1 MNVIVLDTCAFLTQ
15 KHPNGEFATV
25 PGIKNEIVNKQSKQ
39 YFENMLATN
48 LKIMKAEKSSYEI
61 VQKQA
66 KETGDF
72 DVLSRVDIDIIAL
85 GYQCKGTIITDDFA
99 IQNIALALNIKFLSC
114 SGKIISEKR
123 IWRYRC
129 TACGHTEKIKLKNCS
144 VCGYEEIRRVK
155 LK

>member
-15 KHPNGEFATV
+15 KHPNWEFATV

-99 IQNIALALNIKFLSC
+99 IQNIALALNLSL
-114 SGKIISEKR
+114 IHI
-123 IWRYRC
+123 
-129 TACGHTEKIKLKNCS
+129 
-144 VCGYEEIRRVK
+144 
-155 LK
+155 

>member
-15 KHPNGEFATV
+15 KHPNGEFVTV
-25 PGIKNEIVNKQSKQ
+25 PGIKSEIVNKQSKQ

-48 LKIMKAEKSSYEI
+48 LKIMKAEKSSYDV
-61 VQKQA
+61 VQMQA
-66 KETGDF
+66 RETGDF

-85 GYQCKGTIITDDFA
+85 GYECKGTIITDDFA
-99 IQNIALALNIKFLSC
+99 IQNIALALNIKFLPC
-114 SGKIISEKR
+114 SGRIISEKR

-129 TACGHTEKIKLKNCS
+129 TACSHIEKIKLQNCS
-144 VCGYEEIRRVK
+144 VCGSQEIRRVK

>member
-1 MNVIVLDTCAFLTQ
+1 MIVLDTCAFLTQ

-114 SGKIISEKR
+114 SGKIISEKEYGDTGVLHVATQR
-123 IWRYRC
+123 KLNL
-129 TACGHTEKIKLKNCS
+129 KIVQFVVTKKS
-144 VCGYEEIRRVK
+144 VV
-155 LK
+155 LN

>member
-1 MNVIVLDTCAFLTQ
+1 MIVLDTCAFLTQ

-61 VQKQA
+61 VQKHA

-99 IQNIALALNIKFLSC
+99 IQNIALALNIMNVEVVGGAKKENGQQKFQC
-114 SGKIISEKR
+114 QRKIDRPKV
-123 IWRYRC
+123 C
-129 TACGHTEKIKLKNCS
+129 KN
-144 VCGYEEIRRVK
+144 
-155 LK
+155 

>member
-1 MNVIVLDTCAFLTQ
+1 
-15 KHPNGEFATV
+15 
-25 PGIKNEIVNKQSKQ
+25 
-39 YFENMLATN
+39 MLATN
-48 LKIMKAEKSSYEI
+48 LKIMKAEKYSYDVVE
-61 VQKQA
+61 KKA
-66 KETGDF
+66 KDTGDF

-85 GYQCKGTIITDDFA
+85 GYQYKGTIITDDFA

-129 TACGHTEKIKLKNCS
+129 TACGHNEEIKLKNCS
-144 VCGYEEIRRVK
+144 VCGNEEIRRVK

>member
-39 YFENMLATN
+39 YFENMLAAN
-48 LKIMKAEKSSYEI
+48 LRIMKAEKSSYE
-61 VQKQA
+61 VVEKQA
-66 KETGDF
+66 KKTGDF

-99 IQNIALALNIKFLSC
+99 IQNIALALNVKFLSC

-123 IWRYRC
+123 VWRYGC
-129 TACGHTEKIKLKNCS
+129 TACGHKEKIKLENCS
-144 VCGYEEIRRVK
+144 VCGNEEIRRIK